1 MRSTNVLTPRGVAR
15 VLFRG
20 LRANFAP
27 EHQAAETNRLGDYLQ
42 DLGHVPG
49 DGGRIARLPA
59 GGRRAGRA
67 RRRLARRGRRPELE
81 ELGHCPPNVPGPSV
95 VPPQSHETLSTQS

>member
-1 MRSTNVLTPRGVAR
+1 MHPTKPLTPRGVAR

-27 EHQAAETNRLGDYLQ
+27 EHQAAETNRLVDYLQ
-42 DLGHVPG
+42 DLAMSRATEAELPG
-49 DGGRIARLPA
+49 CPPAAARQAEHDADWLDAMA
-59 GGRRAGRA
+59 G
-67 RRRLARRGRRPELE
+67 ELE
-81 ELGHCPPNVPGPSV
+81 ELGRPSPNVPGPSV